1 MASPILT
8 FGSPTFTG
16 RLRISGF
23 HPDVYGSLSSSLSS
37 LAFALATQITPVRY
51 AKAAI
56 KAALAMKILQEGA
69 SSRRFSFSFSASPI
83 MDDSQVPSTEDV
95 NSQVPSTED
104 VDSQVTSTEE
114 VAQLKQTVEKLQNRV
129 IDFEQKYDELNKA
142 FNAQLDVYYNV
153 VKTHKKV
160 CEDNLALK
168 MGFNKATF
176 LYMRK
181 ERKLREL
188 IKELGTDHLGRTK
201 SV

>member
-1 MASPILT
+1 
-8 FGSPTFTG
+8 
-16 RLRISGF
+16 
-23 HPDVYGSLSSSLSS
+23 
-37 LAFALATQITPVRY
+37 
-51 AKAAI
+51 
-56 KAALAMKILQEGA
+56 
-69 SSRRFSFSFSASPI
+69 

-95 NSQVPSTED
+95 DSQVPSTED

-129 IDFEQKYDELNKA
+129 DELNKA
-142 FNAQLDVYYNV
+142 FKAQLDVYYDV
-153 VKTHKKV
+153 LETHKKV